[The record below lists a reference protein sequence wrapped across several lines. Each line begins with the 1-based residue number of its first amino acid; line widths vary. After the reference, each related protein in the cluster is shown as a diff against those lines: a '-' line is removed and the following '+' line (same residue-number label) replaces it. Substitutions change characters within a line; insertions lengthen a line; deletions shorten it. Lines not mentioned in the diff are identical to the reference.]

1 VKLWATSDLHVG
13 YEENRSAVERL
24 TAAPEDWLIIA
35 GDTGES
41 LAHLELVLKT
51 LTPRFAQIV
60 WTPGNHD
67 LWTPRSWP
75 SEKRG
80 EAHYQRLVR
89 LCQRYGALT
98 PEDPYAVWPGD
109 GPRTV
114 IVPTFLLYDYSFR
127 PDDVPAGDAVA
138 WAAATGVRCADE
150 ELLAPDPYPSRTAW
164 CHARVAL
171 TEQRLAAIPSDAQ
184 IVLVNHFPL
193 RRDHAVLPRIPR
205 FSIWC
210 GTRATEDWHLR
221 YRLRTVVYGHLHL
234 RSSRE
239 LGDVKFEEVSLGY
252 PKQWRVE
259 RGLAAYL
266 RAIL

>member
-1 VKLWATSDLHVG
+1 MKLWAISDLHVG
-13 YEENRSAVERL
+13 YEENKRAVEHL
-24 TAAPEDWLIIA
+24 PPAPEDWLIIA

-41 LAHLELVLKT
+41 PAHLELVLKT

-67 LWTPRSWP
+67 LWTPRAWP

-98 PEDPYAVWPGD
+98 PEDPYAVWPGE

-127 PDDVPAGDAVA
+127 PDDVHANDAVA

-171 TEQRLAAIPSDAQ
+171 TVERLAAIPDDAQ

-210 GTRATEDWHLR
+210 GTRATEDWHVR
-221 YRLRTVVYGHLHL
+221 YRLRTAVYGHLHL
-234 RSSRE
+234 RSSRAR
-239 LGDVKFEEVSLGY
+239 GDVKFEEVSLGY

-259 RGLAAYL
+259 RGLAGYL